1 MQSIYICPVIVLR
14 MSCDII
20 IKKNSRTIT
29 NTSKR
34 GMKKTSKWRCQFRYV
49 SSQRQR
55 RDESE

>member
-14 MSCDII
+14 MSFDII
-20 IKKNSRTIT
+20 IKKTSRTIT

-34 GMKKTSKWRCQFRYV
+34 GMKKTSKWRCQIRYA
-49 SSQRQR
+49 SQRQR